1 MLKKILKKA
10 DLGFSLGIL
19 VGDGIAMLTGS
30 LGAGELVLVS
40 DKLLTFT
47 QGDVIF
53 AFLIQSL
60 LSGLYGA
67 LVFGTMVFYD
77 IESWPLSVAT
87 AAHCLVTVG
96 SFVPL
101 SLFLGWSSGEP
112 VGFLIMVGCQL
123 IGFFIIWVIMYAIY
137 KKQVKELNELQDKM
151 LRAQKIH
158 DIEAENHV

>member
-151 LRAQKIH
+151 LRAQKMRE
-158 DIEAENHV
+158 IEAENHV

>member
-53 AFLIQSL
+53 AF
-60 LSGLYGA
+60 
-67 LVFGTMVFYD
+67 
-77 IESWPLSVAT
+77 
-87 AAHCLVTVG
+87 
-96 SFVPL
+96 
-101 SLFLGWSSGEP
+101 
-112 VGFLIMVGCQL
+112 
-123 IGFFIIWVIMYAIY
+123 
-137 KKQVKELNELQDKM
+137 
-151 LRAQKIH
+151 
-158 DIEAENHV
+158 